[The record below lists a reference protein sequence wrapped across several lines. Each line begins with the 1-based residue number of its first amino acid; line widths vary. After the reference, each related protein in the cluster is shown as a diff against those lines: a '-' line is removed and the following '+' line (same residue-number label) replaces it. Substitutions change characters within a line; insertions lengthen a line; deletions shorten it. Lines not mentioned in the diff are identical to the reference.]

1 MSVLLLLKKL
11 FARLFFPLPLT
22 LLLLAVG
29 IFLLWPRNISPRRKT
44 AGIALMAAA
53 ALFLAFGGI
62 FGDVLLRQL
71 TSRYTPLDPA
81 ALPERNDYVIAV
93 AGNAFY
99 DAPHLPRAHRFNDKM
114 LLRLSE
120 AASLACGLEQRGLP
134 YQIVVSLNHPT
145 ASEEERLAALHAYFG
160 TFGIDPEYVSLIGD
174 AQNTRQE
181 IRAFSA
187 IPGRLLL
194 VSDAFHLPR
203 IMLLAKQCSLDA
215 LPAPIGGSEAPT
227 APEVLQMVPDAGNF
241 ASFQTLIYELLGCLE
256 YRIFP

>member
-1 MSVLLLLKKL
+1 MSLLLLAKKL
-11 FARLFFPLPLT
+11 FARLFFPMPLT
-22 LLLLAVG
+22 LLLLAAG
-29 IFLLWPRNISPRRKT
+29 IFLLWPRNLSPRRKT
-44 AGIALMAAA
+44 AGIALVAAA

-62 FGDVLLRQL
+62 FGDMLLRQW
-71 TSRYTPLDPA
+71 TGKYPPLDPA

-99 DAPHLPRAHRFNDKM
+99 DAPHRPPTHRFNDKM

-120 AASLACGLEQRGLP
+120 AALLARGLEQRSLP
-134 YQIVVSLNHPT
+134 YRILVSLAHPD
-145 ASEEERLAALHAYFG
+145 ASEAERLAALHAYFG
-160 TFGIDPEYVSLIGD
+160 TFGIAPEHISLIGN

-187 IPGRLLL
+187 VPGRFLL

-203 IMLLAKQCSLDA
+203 IMILAERYNLDA
-215 LPAPIGGSEAPT
+215 LPAPIGGAEAPT
-227 APEVLQMVPDAGNF
+227 APGLLQAVPDAGNF